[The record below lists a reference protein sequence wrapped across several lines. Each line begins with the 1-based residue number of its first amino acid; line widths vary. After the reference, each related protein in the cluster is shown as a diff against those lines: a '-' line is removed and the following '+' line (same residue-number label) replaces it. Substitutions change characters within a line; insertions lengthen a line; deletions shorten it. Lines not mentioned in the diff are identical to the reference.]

1 MNYPLP
7 TSGTFED
14 LNTQITMVISKDD
27 NHLVPLTLR
36 SEIPQGMAMFDDQ
49 GLMVDWNP
57 HFPEYLELG
66 QDRLIAGISYT
77 NIISVPPVQNSSFEW
92 TTPSGKNLSVK
103 IHFLLNHNFIVL
115 LTPCMTEQDEPA
127 LEKELALTHT
137 QLHRSKERLKLISE
151 SIPILIAYFDQDQ
164 IYRYSNNSYA
174 NWFGLTDTEVVGS
187 SIARVIGEKGY
198 NSSQRY
204 ITQALSGETVTYE
217 YAMRRENK
225 LVHARSTLVPE
236 IDQDG
241 VTLGCF
247 VLSIDTTEL
256 KRMQEALAQAQKMEA
271 IGQLTGGLAH
281 DFNNL
286 LTIIV
291 GNLSCLEERNPEQ
304 SETLELVEPALQAA
318 RQGVQLIRRLLS
330 FSRQQPL
337 KPVAVNVGKLIS
349 NLETLIRRS
358 LPSSINF
365 KTRLP
370 QNPLYSRVDPG
381 QLESA
386 LLNFALNARDAMPGG
401 GRLVIQIRT
410 RELGTRH
417 AQELELPPGPY
428 VLIEVSD
435 TGCGMDETTQSR
447 IFEPFFTTKGFGRG
461 SGLGLSMVYG
471 FARQSGGCVT
481 VRSELGKGSTL
492 SMLLPPAPPGS
503 IEEQQPEELAPS
515 TARPGELVLLVED
528 DPNVRRVV
536 RTQLLEL
543 GYPVLEAENGTQ
555 AAEILHQVQDITTLL
570 TDIIMPGS
578 MNGRE
583 LARHAIH
590 TRPDLHVVL
599 MSGYEE
605 QAALNESD
613 LPHLFLLSKPFT
625 KRELSRALQS

>member
-1 MNYPLP
+1 
-7 TSGTFED
+7 
-14 LNTQITMVISKDD
+14 MVISKDSSH
-27 NHLVPLTLR
+27 NPPPSPR
-36 SEIPQGMAMFDDQ
+36 AEMPQGTALFNHE
-49 GLMVDWNP
+49 GLLVDWNI
-57 HFPEYLELG
+57 HFAEYLEIEPH
-66 QDRLIAGISYT
+66 QIQANARSTDLI
-77 NIISVPPVQNSSFEW
+77 PPLTPYSHCFEW
-92 TTPSGKNLSVK
+92 CTPGGKSLTVKVDALSK
-103 IHFLLNHNFIVL
+103 QNFIVL
-115 LTPCMTEQDEPA
+115 LTPSEQNRPR
-127 LEKELALTHT
+127 LTKELALTRT
-137 QLHRSKERLKLISE
+137 LLHRSEERLKLISE
-151 SIPILIAYFDQDQ
+151 SIPVLIAYFDQSQ

-174 NWFGLTDTEVVGS
+174 KWFGLTDSEVVGS

-198 NSSQRY
+198 NSSRRY
-204 ITQALSGETVTYE
+204 IAQALSGETVTYE
-217 YAMRRENK
+217 YAMRRDNK
-225 LVHARSTLVPE
+225 IVHARSTLVPE

-247 VLSIDTTEL
+247 VLSFDTTER
-256 KRMQEALAQAQKMEA
+256 KRMQEALVQAQKMEA

-291 GNLSCLEERNPEQ
+291 GNLSCLEERNSEE

-318 RQGVQLIRRLLS
+318 RQGVHLIRRLLS

-337 KPVAVNVGKLIS
+337 KPVAVDVGKLIS
-349 NLETLIRRS
+349 NLETLIRHS

-370 QNPLYSRVDPG
+370 QTPLYSRVDPG

-386 LLNFALNARDAMPGG
+386 LLNFALNARDAMPAG

-410 RELGTRH
+410 RELSARH
-417 AQELELPPGPY
+417 ARELELPAGPY

-471 FARQSGGCVT
+471 FARQSGGCVS

-492 SMLLPPAPPGS
+492 SMMLPPASPGS
-503 IEEQQPEELAPS
+503 IEEQQPEEIAPS
-515 TARPGELVLLVED
+515 TAKPGALVLLVED

-605 QAALNESD
+605 QAALNETD
-613 LPHLFLLSKPFT
+613 QPHLFLLSKPFT

>member
-1 MNYPLP
+1 M
-7 TSGTFED
+7 
-14 LNTQITMVISKDD
+14 
-27 NHLVPLTLR
+27 
-36 SEIPQGMAMFDDQ
+36 PQGMAMFSDQ
-49 GLMVDWNP
+49 GLLVDWNA
-57 HFPEYLELG
+57 HFPEYLELARD
-66 QDRLIAGISYT
+66 QVHAGVSYT
-77 NIISVPPVQNSSFEW
+77 NLISALPVQNSCFEW
-92 TTPSGKNLSVK
+92 RTPSGKNLTIKVD
-103 IHFLLNHNFIVL
+103 FLSNHNFIAL
-115 LTPCMTEQDEPA
+115 LTPCTAEQNRTS
-127 LEKELALTHT
+127 LEKELALTRT
-137 QLHRSKERLKLISE
+137 LLHRSEERLKLISE
-151 SIPILIAYFDQDQ
+151 NIPVLIAYFDQGQ
-164 IYRYSNNSYA
+164 IYRYSNNRYA
-174 NWFGLTDTEVVGS
+174 NWFGLADTEVVGS
-187 SIARVIGEKGY
+187 SITHVIGEKGY

-204 ITQALSGETVTYE
+204 IAQALSGETVTYE
-217 YAMRRENK
+217 YAMRRDNK
-225 LVHARSTLVPE
+225 LVYARSTLVPE

-241 VTLGCF
+241 VALGCF
-247 VLSIDTTEL
+247 VLSFDTTER
-256 KRMQEALAQAQKMEA
+256 KRMQEALVQAQKMEA

-291 GNLSCLEERNPEQ
+291 GNLSCLEERNAEQ

-386 LLNFALNARDAMPGG
+386 LLNFALNARDAMPEG

-410 RELGTRH
+410 RKLGTSH
-417 AQELELPPGPY
+417 AQELELPAGPY

-471 FARQSGGCVT
+471 FARQSGGCVS
-481 VRSELGKGSTL
+481 VRSEMGKGSTL

-503 IEEQQPEELAPS
+503 IEEQQPEEIAPS
-515 TARPGELVLLVED
+515 TAKPGALVLLVED